1 MLTRIS
7 ALARSI
13 TLYEILSTVMVSVV
27 LGVFMWGWTFIYDLL
42 KIFLDNTPVSY
53 FTSGFWLM
61 PGLLIPFIMRKPGL
75 GLLASIVAAFVQ
87 GLITQWGLGAVIYG
101 ILQGAGAE
109 IIFLLFAYRR
119 FDYLSLFL
127 AGLASAFLSYGYD
140 YFKYGYEALG
150 LMNTSLQLVAFSISS
165 FLFAALP
172 TFYLAK
178 RLIKTGVMNS
188 FLIVKK
194 TE

>member
-42 KIFLDNTPVSY
+42 KVFLDNTPISY
-53 FTSGFWLM
+53 FTSGFWLI

-75 GLLASIVAAFVQ
+75 GLLASVVAAFVQ
-87 GLITQWGLGAVIYG
+87 GLITQWGLGAVVYG
-101 ILQGAGAE
+101 ILQGFGAE
-109 IIFLLFAYRR
+109 IMFLMFFYRR
-119 FDYLSLFL
+119 FDMLSLFL
-127 AGLASAFLSYGYD
+127 AGISSAFLSYGYD
-140 YFKYGYEALG
+140 YLKYDYAALG
-150 LMNTSLQLVAFSISS
+150 PINSGLQLLAFSTSS

-172 TFYLAK
+172 TIYLAN
-178 RLIKTGVMNS
+178 RLKKAGVLNS
-188 FLIVKK
+188 FLLVKAEK
-194 TE
+194 

>member
-1 MLTRIS
+1 MFLKTS

-27 LGVFMWGWTFIYDLL
+27 LGVFMWGWTFVYDLL
-42 KIFLDNTPVSY
+42 KVVLDNTPISY
-53 FTSGFWLM
+53 FTSGFWLI

-101 ILQGAGAE
+101 VLQGVGAE
-109 IIFLLFAYRR
+109 IIFFFFAYRR
-119 FDYLSLFL
+119 FDKLSLFL
-127 AGLASAFLSYGYD
+127 AGVASAMLSYGYD
-140 YFKYGYEALG
+140 YFKYGYGALG
-150 LMNTSLQLVAFSISS
+150 PVNSSLQLIAFSLSS

-172 TFYLAK
+172 TIYLAN
-178 RLIKTGVMNS
+178 RLVKTGVMNS
-188 FLIVKK
+188 FLLVKK
-194 TE
+194 VE

>member
-1 MLTRIS
+1 MLTRSS

-27 LGVFMWGWTFIYDLL
+27 LGVFMWGWTLVYDLL

-53 FTSGFWLM
+53 FTSGFWLI
-61 PGLLIPFIMRKPGL
+61 PGLLIPYIIRKPGL

-87 GLITQWGLGAVIYG
+87 GLITQWGLGALIYG
-101 ILQGAGAE
+101 ILQGVGAE
-109 IIFLLFAYRR
+109 IIFLLFNYRR
-119 FDYLSLFL
+119 FDRFSLFL

-140 YFKYGYEALG
+140 YFKYNYESLG
-150 LMNTSLQLVAFSISS
+150 PVNSSLQLIAFSISS

-172 TFYLAK
+172 TIYLAN
-178 RLIKTGVMNS
+178 RLKKTGVLNT
-188 FLIVKK
+188 FLLVKK
-194 TE
+194 ET